1 MKKLLKN
8 VELLNTMSYREFIEA
23 VIYKEAVEYDIFSNT
38 FKAKPVTQEECVKI
52 VKKVADRYDEDQE
65 ISLLH
70 RELMDTL
77 WCEVG
82 EPI

>member
-1 MKKLLKN
+1 MEKLLKN
-8 VELLNTMSYREFIEA
+8 VELLNSMSYREFVEA
-23 VIYKEAVEYDIFSNT
+23 VIYKEAIEYEIFSDA
-38 FKAKPVTQEECVKI
+38 FKAKPLTKEECIKI
-52 VKKVADRYDEDQE
+52 VKKVADHYDEDQE

-77 WCEVG
+77 WREVG